1 MFNKIYEKIKKFIIK
16 NYIGLII
23 IGIVMFLCFFQLPY
37 VIYTPG
43 GIIPLESRIKI
54 ADGYESEG
62 SLNMSY
68 VSMVK
73 GTIPL
78 LLVSYIVPNWDIVP
92 KSNIIY
98 NNESID
104 ELMEYERLQMRASIA
119 NATLVAY
126 QKVGKDIT
134 ISNRTLNIIT
144 TTKKAKTDVKKMD
157 QLLTLDGEEISNIE
171 DIRTIIQNHEV
182 GDTVK
187 LEVLRKGNKKEC
199 SAVIYD
205 EEDTKLMGISFLEVY
220 DYETNPKIEV
230 KTKNSEAGSSGGLMM
245 SLAIYNALTENDITK
260 GKKIV
265 GTGTISSDGT
275 VGPID
280 GVKYKLLGAVNN
292 KAAMFICPKE
302 NYNEAIKYKNALNLK
317 IDIYGVSSFDEAL
330 SIIEN

>member
-92 KSNIIY
+92 KSNITY

-199 SAVIYD
+199 SAVIYE

-245 SLAIYNALTENDITK
+245 SLAIYNALTENDVTK

>member
-92 KSNIIY
+92 KSNITY